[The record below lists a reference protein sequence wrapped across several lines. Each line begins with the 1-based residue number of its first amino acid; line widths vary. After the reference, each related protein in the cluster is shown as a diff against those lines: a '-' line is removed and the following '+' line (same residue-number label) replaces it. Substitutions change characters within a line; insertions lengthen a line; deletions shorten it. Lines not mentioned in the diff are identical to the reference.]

1 MNLFD
6 FWQNKERQPETPP
19 DEKIENLAEPISPRV
34 LLATMMSN
42 LREGVIVV
50 GEDLRVIDSNPAATS
65 IFAHVAPPLE
75 NKRLTDLTRNL
86 SIHKAFEA
94 ALQQGERAEVQVETR
109 GDADKQTFDLRVAP
123 LKIENE
129 TDARSAIGIFYD
141 ITQLE
146 RLEKVRQEFLSNVSH
161 ELRTPLTAI
170 LAFVETLEDGA
181 INDRDNNVRFVGVIR
196 KNAERMH
203 RLINDILEL
212 SAIESGTIKVEPVNI
227 RLQPFVEDVIANLS
241 VKAAAKNVTL
251 ANEVDQAAIVFADH
265 ARLEQMLTNLID
277 NAIKFNR
284 DAGSVR
290 VVSESNPARTLI
302 SVIDTGEGILPDHAA
317 RIFERFYRVDR
328 ARTSTRDVGGTGL
341 GLAIVKHLAKLH
353 GGEASVASTLGKG
366 SVFTV
371 ELPIKTNQ

>member
-1 MNLFD
+1 MRIFD
-6 FWQNKERQPETPP
+6 LWQSKERQPETLP
-19 DEKIENLAEPISPRV
+19 DVKIENLAEPISPRV

-50 GEDLRVIDSNPAATS
+50 GEDLRVIDSNPAATN
-65 IFAHVAPPLE
+65 IFAHVAAPLE

-86 SIHKAFEA
+86 SVHTAFEA
-94 ALQQGERAEVQVETR
+94 ALQRGERAEVQVETR

-129 TDARSAIGIFYD
+129 IDARSAIGIFYD

-181 INDRDNNVRFVGVIR
+181 IDDRDNNVRFVGVIR

-212 SAIESGTIKVEPVNI
+212 SAIESGTINVEPVNI
-227 RLQPFVEDVIANLS
+227 RLQPFVEDVFANLS
-241 VKAAAKNVTL
+241 AKAEAKQVKL
-251 ANEVDQAAIVFADH
+251 ANEVNHDAIVFADH
-265 ARLEQMLTNLID
+265 VRLEQMLTNLID

-290 VVSESNPARTLI
+290 VISESNAARTLI
-302 SVIDTGEGILPDHAA
+302 SVIDTGEGILPEHAA

-328 ARTSTRDVGGTGL
+328 ARTSTRDQGGTGL

-353 GGEASVASTLGKG
+353 GGEASVVSALGKG
-366 SVFTV
+366 STFTV
-371 ELPIKTNQ
+371 ELPIKTVN

>member
-1 MNLFD
+1 MNFFD
-6 FWQNKERQPETPP
+6 FWQNKERQPETPL
-19 DEKIENLAEPISPRV
+19 DEKTENLSEPISPRV

-50 GEDLRVIDSNPAATS
+50 GDDLRVIDSNPAATS

-86 SIHKAFEA
+86 NVHTAFEA
-94 ALQQGERAEVQVETR
+94 ALQRGERAEVQVETR

-212 SAIESGTIKVEPVNI
+212 SAIESGTIKVEPINI

-251 ANEVDQAAIVFADH
+251 ANEVDQSAIVFAD
-265 ARLEQMLTNLID
+265 AVRLEQMLTNLID

-290 VVSESNPARTLI
+290 IVSESNPARTLI
-302 SVIDTGEGILPDHAA
+302 SVIDTGEGILPDHSA

-328 ARTSTRDVGGTGL
+328 ARTSTRDAGGTGL

-371 ELPIKTNQ
+371 ELPIKTNE